1 MTIYDLEIPD
11 NVAADVVRIL
21 KEEEGE
27 TVFLPRYTRILAE
40 YYLKYIRPDKAKA
53 YSDFNTILSKFCHC
67 PRCVS
72 QVWEYW
78 RKRLKIV
85 EDEI

>member
-11 NVAADVVRIL
+11 NVAAEVVRIL

-27 TVFLPRYTRILAE
+27 TVFLPRYTRILTE

-53 YSDFNTILSKFCHC
+53 YRDFNTILIKFCHC
-67 PRCVS
+67 PRCVN
-72 QVWEYW
+72 QVWDYW

-85 EDEI
+85 ENEI